1 MGPAVRR
8 PEPVN
13 GGSRPVAGSPDAAR
27 RKLRPV
33 AASPALEGDGGVPE
47 ATTGGPPERADGD
60 PLARVDA
67 DLRAHPRRRLA
78 VVEELAADL
87 EALED
92 ELVARGLERGK
103 AREAARRRLVP
114 DAEAISALEATH
126 GPDRSRAAPIV
137 WLRRWER
144 LAVLALTLSLT
155 AWLGLGA
162 LRGIGRGNA
171 FVWIELALVGLLI
184 ANWAAAALELW
195 VGEDLRRAERRR
207 YERRHAG
214 LLVAAFAAGA
224 LGTAVEAYALIELAT
239 PTAPLSL
246 VWGAVGR
253 VTSTAALGLAAPVLG
268 LLAWLSL
275 TPRLIRY
282 ERIEARIRR
291 LFLARSPRL
300 EHGERE
306 S

>member
-1 MGPAVRR
+1 M
-8 PEPVN
+8 N
-13 GGSRPVAGSPDAAR
+13 GGSGPAAGSRDAAR
-27 RKLRPV
+27 RRLRTI
-33 AASPALEGDGGVPE
+33 AASPAREGDAGAPE
-47 ATTGGPPERADGD
+47 AAADGAQGRRDGD
-60 PLARVDA
+60 PLERVDA
-67 DLRAHPRRRLA
+67 DLRVHPRRRLA

-114 DAEAISALEATH
+114 GAAAISALEATH
-126 GPDRSRAAPIV
+126 GPDRSRAAPVV

-162 LRGIGRGNA
+162 LRGLGRGNA
-171 FVWIELALVGLLI
+171 FVWIELALVALLI

-195 VGEDLRRAERRR
+195 VGEDLRRHERRR

-214 LLVAAFAAGA
+214 LIVAAFAAGA

-239 PTAPLSL
+239 PAPPPSP

-282 ERIEARIRR
+282 ERIEGRIRR
-291 LFLARSPRL
+291 LFVPRSPRL
-300 EHGERE
+300 ENGERE
-306 S
+306 P